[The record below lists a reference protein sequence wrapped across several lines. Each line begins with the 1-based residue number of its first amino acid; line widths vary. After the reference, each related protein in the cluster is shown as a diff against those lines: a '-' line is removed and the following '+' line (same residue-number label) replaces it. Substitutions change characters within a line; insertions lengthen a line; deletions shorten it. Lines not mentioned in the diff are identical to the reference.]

1 MAAPGAVKP
10 SQAARPSLF
19 LLDGYAL
26 IYRAFFAMINRPL
39 TTSSGENT
47 SAPYGIARF
56 LMRLIADHAP
66 DYVGVAFDAG
76 DSFRTEIYPE
86 YKATREKMPDELRA
100 SLPRCREVFDA
111 FRVPVIEADGWEADD
126 VIGTLAQKA
135 ADEGL
140 RTVIVSG
147 DKDFHQL
154 VDEHTALL
162 NPGRG
167 GPAGVEQVWVTPE
180 NAEERF
186 GVPPERVTDF
196 LALLGDASDNVPGVP
211 GVGKKTAPALIRQF
225 GDLDS
230 ILARAEEVTA
240 ARARNALL
248 KHADDARRSRQ
259 LVTIRT
265 DAPVSLDL
273 ESLRSRQLDAE
284 KAAAVFR
291 DLEFHNL
298 LRELEAPATEA
309 ERFAPEVDVVADAD
323 RLGAVLAECSRA
335 PRIALFVAGSSDDP
349 LGADLVGLALA
360 ASEDRAFYLP
370 LGHRAPEVQHDA
382 AGNPTLAFDAG
393 EPVGLPGMTSS
404 DMRGLHALLASD
416 TPKLGHDLKY
426 AAQLLRRHGVALGG
440 LDGGVAFDTQIS
452 SYCLDPARR
461 DRALS
466 TLGPD
471 RLNVALETGDAITGT
486 GRTRLPLASI
496 EPGRVAEWAGPRA
509 ALLHRLARVDEAD
522 LVRTDMGRLFRE
534 VEMPLVTVLASM
546 ERAGIAIDLDFFGD
560 LRARLRRDLDAV
572 RSEIH
577 KIAGAEVN
585 LRSVPQMRELLFD
598 RLALPVLKKTKT
610 GPSTDESVLE
620 QLAAMGHE
628 LPRLILEHREL
639 DKLDG
644 TYVSV
649 LPRLIDDRGRIH
661 TRFNQTVAATGRLSS
676 SDPNLQNIPIRRS
689 LGREIRKGFVAAPG
703 HLFVG
708 ADYSQIEL
716 RVMAHLSGDEAFVEA
731 FRAERDIHRETAA
744 RIFGVEPDDVTPTMR
759 EQAKTI
765 NFATIYGQGPFALAR
780 QLGISRTQASEFIAG
795 YFERFAGVAAYLE
808 EMKELARDR
817 NYVETLFGRR
827 RYIPEIRSRNPGI
840 RGYGE
845 RTATNSPIQGSAADL
860 IKVSMIRLHERLAGT
875 GARMLLQV
883 HDELLIEAPE
893 SDVETIGGIVREE
906 MEGAIELT
914 VPLRVDLGIGRNWYD
929 CKFGKGP

>member
-1 MAAPGAVKP
+1 MVKP
-10 SQAARPSLF
+10 SGAARPSLF

-66 DYVGVAFDAG
+66 DYLGVAFDAG
-76 DSFRTEIYPE
+76 DSFRTDIYPE

-100 SLPRCREVFDA
+100 SLPRCREIFDA
-111 FRVPVIEADGWEADD
+111 FRVPVIEAEGWEADD
-126 VIGTLAQKA
+126 VIGTLAQEA
-135 ADEGL
+135 AGQGL

-154 VDEHTALL
+154 VDDHTALL

-167 GPAGVEQVWVTPE
+167 GPAGVEQVWVTPD

-211 GVGKKTAPALIRQF
+211 GIGKKIAPALIREF

-230 ILARAEEVTA
+230 ILARAEEITA
-240 ARARNALL
+240 TRARNALL

-273 ESLRSRQLDAE
+273 ESLRSRPLDE
-284 KAAAVFR
+284 GKAASVFS

-298 LRELEAPATEA
+298 LRELEAPATA
-309 ERFAPEVDVVADAD
+309 AARFAPEVDVVVDTD
-323 RLGAVLAECSRA
+323 RLGAVLAECSGA
-335 PRIALFVAGSSDDP
+335 PRVGLFVAGSSDDP

-360 ASEDRAFYLP
+360 GSEDRAFYLP

-393 EPVGLPGMTSS
+393 EPVGLPGLTSS
-404 DMRGLHALLASD
+404 DMRGLHDLLVSD

-426 AAQLLRRHGVALGG
+426 AAQLLRRHGVELGG
-440 LDGGVAFDTQIS
+440 LDGGVAFDTQIA

-466 TLGPD
+466 TLAPD
-471 RLNVALETGDAITGT
+471 RLGVALETGDAITGT
-486 GRTRLPLASI
+486 GRNRLPLASV
-496 EPGRVAEWAGPRA
+496 EPERVAEWAGPRA
-509 ALLHRLARVDEAD
+509 ALLHRLAKVDEAD
-522 LVRTDMGRLFRE
+522 LVRTGMGRLFRD

-546 ERAGIAIDLDFFGD
+546 ERAGIAIDRDFFGD

-577 KIAGAEVN
+577 KIAGTEVN
-585 LRSVPQMRELLFD
+585 LRSVPQMRALLFD

-620 QLAAMGHE
+620 QLAALGHE

-649 LPRLIDDRGRIH
+649 LPRLIDRRGRIH
-661 TRFNQTVAATGRLSS
+661 TRFNQTIAATGRLSS
-676 SDPNLQNIPIRRS
+676 SDPNLQNIPIRRA

-703 HLFVG
+703 HLFAG

-765 NFATIYGQGPFALAR
+765 NFATIYGQGPFALAQ

-893 SDVETIGGIVREE
+893 SDVEAIGRIVREE

-914 VPLRVDLGIGRNWYD
+914 VPLRVDLGIGRSWYD
-929 CKFGKGP
+929 CKFGKEA

>member
-1 MAAPGAVKP
+1 M
-10 SQAARPSLF
+10 
-19 LLDGYAL
+19 
-26 IYRAFFAMINRPL
+26 
-39 TTSSGENT
+39 
-47 SAPYGIARF
+47 
-56 LMRLIADHAP
+56 
-66 DYVGVAFDAG
+66 
-76 DSFRTEIYPE
+76 
-86 YKATREKMPDELRA
+86 
-100 SLPRCREVFDA
+100 
-111 FRVPVIEADGWEADD
+111 
-126 VIGTLAQKA
+126 
-135 ADEGL
+135 
-140 RTVIVSG
+140 
-147 DKDFHQL
+147 
-154 VDEHTALL
+154 
-162 NPGRG
+162 
-167 GPAGVEQVWVTPE
+167 
-180 NAEERF
+180 
-186 GVPPERVTDF
+186 
-196 LALLGDASDNVPGVP
+196 
-211 GVGKKTAPALIRQF
+211 
-225 GDLDS
+225 
-230 ILARAEEVTA
+230 
-240 ARARNALL
+240 
-248 KHADDARRSRQ
+248 
-259 LVTIRT
+259 TIRT
-265 DAPVSLDL
+265 DAPVNLDL
-273 ESLRSRQLDAE
+273 ESLRSRPLDTG
-284 KAAAVFR
+284 KATSVFR

-298 LRELEAPATEA
+298 LRELEAPATDA
-309 ERFAPEVDVVADAD
+309 ERFAPEVEVVADTD
-323 RLGAVLAECSRA
+323 QLGAVLAECSRA
-335 PRIALFVAGSSDDP
+335 PRIGLFVAGSSDDP

-393 EPVGLPGMTSS
+393 EPVGLPAMTSP
-404 DMRGLHALLASD
+404 DMRGLHDLLASD
-416 TPKLGHDLKY
+416 APKLGHDLKY
-426 AAQLLRRHGVALGG
+426 AAQLLRRHGVELGG
-440 LDGGVAFDTQIS
+440 LDGGLDGGLEGGLEGGLDGGGAFDTQIS

-471 RLNVALETGDAITGT
+471 RLNVSLETGDAITGT
-486 GRTRLPLASI
+486 GRNRLPLASV
-496 EPGRVAEWAGPRA
+496 EPERVAEWAGPRA
-509 ALLHRLARVDEAD
+509 ALLHRLAKVDEAD
-522 LVRTDMGRLFRE
+522 LGRTGMGRLFRDI
-534 VEMPLVTVLASM
+534 EMPLVTVLASM
-546 ERAGIAIDLDFFGD
+546 ERAGIAIDLDFFAD

-577 KIAGAEVN
+577 KIAGTEVN
-585 LRSVPQMRELLFD
+585 LRSVPQMRALLFD
-598 RLALPVLKKTKT
+598 QLALPVLKKTKT

-644 TYVSV
+644 TYVNV
-649 LPRLIDDRGRIH
+649 LPRLIDGRGRIH
-661 TRFNQTVAATGRLSS
+661 TRFNQTIAATGRLSS
-676 SDPNLQNIPIRRS
+676 SDPNLQNIPIRRA

-703 HLFVG
+703 HLFAG

-716 RVMAHLSGDEAFVEA
+716 RVMAHLSEDEAFVEA

-893 SDVETIGGIVREE
+893 SDVEAIGRTVREE

-914 VPLRVDLGIGRNWYD
+914 VPLRVDLGIGRSWYD
-929 CKFGKGP
+929 CKFGKEA

>member
-1 MAAPGAVKP
+1 MVKP
-10 SQAARPSLF
+10 PQSAGPSLF

-66 DYVGVAFDAG
+66 DYLGVAFDAG
-76 DSFRTEIYPE
+76 DSFRTDIYPE

-100 SLPRCREVFDA
+100 SLPRCREIFAA

-126 VIGTLAQKA
+126 VIGTLAQQA
-135 ADEGL
+135 AGQGL

-154 VDEHTALL
+154 VDERTALL

-167 GPAGVEQVWVTPE
+167 GPAGVDQVWVTPA

-196 LALLGDASDNVPGVP
+196 LALLGDSSDNVPGVP
-211 GVGKKTAPALIRQF
+211 GIGKKIAPALIREF
-225 GDLDS
+225 GDLES
-230 ILARAEEVTA
+230 ILARVEEITA

-248 KHADDARRSRQ
+248 KHAEDARRSRQ

-273 ESLRSRQLDAE
+273 ESLRSRPLDAG
-284 KAAAVFR
+284 KAASVFR

-309 ERFAPEVDVVADAD
+309 ERFAAEVVVVADAD
-323 RLGAVLAECSRA
+323 RLAAVLAECSRA
-335 PRIALFVAGSSDDP
+335 ARIGLFVAGSSEDP
-349 LGADLVGLALA
+349 LAADLVGLALA
-360 ASEDRAFYLP
+360 ASEERAFYLP

-393 EPVGLPGMTSS
+393 EPVGLPELMSS
-404 DMRGLHALLASD
+404 DMRGLRDLLASD

-426 AAQLLRRHGVALGG
+426 AAQLLRRHEVELGG
-440 LDGGVAFDTQIS
+440 LDDDGAFDTQIS

-461 DRALS
+461 DRALA
-466 TLGPD
+466 TLAPD
-471 RLNVALETGDAITGT
+471 RLGVGLETGDAITGT
-486 GRTRLPLASI
+486 GRNRLPLASI
-496 EPGRVAEWAGPRA
+496 EPERVAEWAGPRA
-509 ALLHRLARVDEAD
+509 ALLHRLAKVDEAD
-522 LVRTDMGRLFRE
+522 LVRTGMRRLFRE

-546 ERAGIAIDLDFFGD
+546 ERAGIAIDRDFFGD
-560 LRARLRRDLDAV
+560 LQARLRRDLDAV

-577 KIAGAEVN
+577 KIAGTEVN

-676 SDPNLQNIPIRRS
+676 SDPNLQNIPIRRA

-703 HLFVG
+703 HLFTG

-765 NFATIYGQGPFALAR
+765 NFATIYGQGPFALAQ
-780 QLGISRTQASEFIAG
+780 QLGISRGQASEFIAG

-808 EMKELARDR
+808 EMKELARER

-893 SDVETIGGIVREE
+893 SDVESIGRIVRDE

-914 VPLRVDLGIGRNWYD
+914 VPLRVDLGIGRSWYD

>member
-1 MAAPGAVKP
+1 MAAPGVVKP
-10 SQAARPSLF
+10 SRAAGPSLF

-66 DYVGVAFDAG
+66 DYLGVAFDAG
-76 DSFRTEIYPE
+76 DSFRTDIYPE
-86 YKATREKMPDELRA
+86 YKATREKMPEELRA
-100 SLPRCREVFDA
+100 SLPRCREIFAA
-111 FRVPVIEADGWEADD
+111 FRVPVIEAEGWEADD

-135 ADEGL
+135 AGQGL
-140 RTVIVSG
+140 RTIIVSG

-154 VDEHTALL
+154 VDDRTALL

-167 GPAGVEQVWVTPE
+167 GPAGVDQVWVTPD

-196 LALLGDASDNVPGVP
+196 LALLGDSSDNVPGVP
-211 GVGKKTAPALIRQF
+211 GIGKKIAPALIRQF
-225 GDLDS
+225 GDLEA
-230 ILARAEEVTA
+230 ILARAEEITA
-240 ARARNALL
+240 ARARNAIL

-265 DAPVSLDL
+265 DAPVNLDL
-273 ESLRSRQLDAE
+273 ESLRSRPLDTE
-284 KAAAVFR
+284 RAASVFR

-309 ERFAPEVDVVADAD
+309 ERFAPEVDVVADTD

-335 PRIALFVAGSSDDP
+335 PRIGLCVAGSSEDP
-349 LGADLVGLALA
+349 LGAALVGLALA

-393 EPVGLPGMTSS
+393 EPVGLPEMSSS
-404 DMRGLHALLASD
+404 DMRGLHDLLASEA
-416 TPKLGHDLKY
+416 PKLGHDLKY
-426 AAQLLRRHGVALGG
+426 AAQLLRRHGVELGG
-440 LDGGVAFDTQIS
+440 LDGGVAFDTQIA

-466 TLGPD
+466 TLAPD
-471 RLNVALETGDAITGT
+471 RLGVALETGDAVTGT
-486 GRTRLPLASI
+486 GRNRLPLASI
-496 EPGRVAEWAGPRA
+496 EPERVAEWAGPRA
-509 ALLHRLARVDEAD
+509 ALLHRLAKVDEAD
-522 LVRTDMGRLFRE
+522 LVRTGMGRLFRE

-546 ERAGIAIDLDFFGD
+546 ERAGIALDLDFFGD

-577 KIAGAEVN
+577 KIAGTEVN

-649 LPRLIDDRGRIH
+649 LPRLIDGRGRIH

-676 SDPNLQNIPIRRS
+676 SDPNLQNIPIRRA

-703 HLFVG
+703 HRFVG

-765 NFATIYGQGPFALAR
+765 NFATIYGQGPFALAQ

-808 EMKELARDR
+808 EMKEVARDR

-860 IKVSMIRLHERLAGT
+860 IKVSMIRLHERLAGS

-893 SDVETIGGIVREE
+893 SDVETIGRTVREE

-914 VPLRVDLGIGRNWYD
+914 VPLRVDLGIGRSWYD

>member
-1 MAAPGAVKP
+1 MAMP
-10 SQAARPSLF
+10 SQAPSLF

-39 TTSSGENT
+39 TTKSGENT

-66 DYVGVAFDAG
+66 DYLGVAFDAG
-76 DSFRTEIYPE
+76 DSFRTEVYPE

-100 SLPRCREVFDA
+100 SLPRCRDVFDA
-111 FRVPVIEADGWEADD
+111 FRVPVIEAEGWEADD
-126 VIGTLAQKA
+126 VIGTLAQQA
-135 ADEGL
+135 AGLGL

-154 VDEHTALL
+154 VDDHTVLL

-167 GPAGVEQVWVTPE
+167 GPAGVEQVWVTPD

-196 LALLGDASDNVPGVP
+196 LALLGDSSDNVPGVP
-211 GVGKKTAPALIRQF
+211 GIGKKTAPDLIRRF
-225 GDLDS
+225 GDLES

-248 KHADDARRSRQ
+248 RHADDARRSRE

-265 DAPVSLDL
+265 DAPVSLDP
-273 ESLRSRQLDAE
+273 ESLRSRGLDAE
-284 KAAAVFR
+284 KAASIFR
-291 DLEFHNL
+291 ELEFHNL
-298 LRELEAPATEA
+298 LRELEAPVTEA
-309 ERFAPEVDVVADAD
+309 ERFAPEVEVVADID
-323 RLGAVLAECSRA
+323 RLSEVLAECAAA
-335 PRIALFVAGSSDDP
+335 PRLGIFVAGGTDDP
-349 LGADLVGLALA
+349 LSADLVGLALA
-360 ASEDRAFYLP
+360 DSDARACYLP

-393 EPVGLPGMTSS
+393 EPVGLPGL
-404 DMRGLHALLASD
+404 DAPAMRGLRELLASD
-416 TPKLGHDLKY
+416 TPKIGHDLKY
-426 AAQLLRRHGVALGG
+426 AAQLLRRHGVEPGG
-440 LDGGVAFDTQIS
+440 LDDEASFDTQIS

-461 DRALS
+461 DRALA

-471 RLNVALETGDAITGT
+471 RLGVTLETRDAVTGT
-486 GRTRLPLASI
+486 GRNRLPLASV
-496 EPGRVAEWAGPRA
+496 EPARAAEWAGSRA
-509 ALLHRLARVDEAD
+509 ALLHRLAKVDEAD
-522 LVRTDMGRLFRE
+522 LVRTGMGRLFRE
-534 VEMPLVTVLASM
+534 LEMPLLAVLASM
-546 ERAGIAIDLDFFGD
+546 ERAGIAIDLGFFAD
-560 LRARLRRDLDAV
+560 LRDRLRHDLDAV

-585 LRSVPQMRELLFD
+585 LRSVPQMRALLFD

-620 QLAAMGHE
+620 QLAALGHE
-628 LPRLILEHREL
+628 IPRLILEHREL

-649 LPRLIDDRGRIH
+649 LPRLVDAEGRIH

-676 SDPNLQNIPIRRS
+676 SDPNLQNIPIRRA

-716 RVMAHLSGDEAFVEA
+716 RVMAHLSGDEAFVAA

-744 RIFGVEPDDVTPTMR
+744 RIFAVAPEDVSPTMR

-765 NFATIYGQGPFALAR
+765 NFATIYGQGPFALAQ
-780 QLGISRTQASEFIAG
+780 QLGISREQAHEFIAG

-808 EMKELARDR
+808 EMKELAREQ
-817 NYVETLFGRR
+817 NYVETLIGRR

-860 IKVSMIRLHERLAGT
+860 IKMSMIRLHERLAGT
-875 GARMLLQV
+875 NAHMLLQV
-883 HDELLIEAPE
+883 HDELLIEASE
-893 SDVETIGGIVREE
+893 ADAEEIGRVVREE
-906 MEGAIELT
+906 MEGAVELD

-929 CKFGKGP
+929 CKFGKEATGGGR

>member
-1 MAAPGAVKP
+1 MNAAGLLPR
-10 SQAARPSLF
+10 AARPSLF

-56 LMRLIADHAP
+56 LMRLIDDHAP
-66 DYVGVAFDAG
+66 DYLGVVFDAG
-76 DSFRTEIYPE
+76 DSFRTEIYPD

-111 FRVPVIEADGWEADD
+111 FRVPVVEAEGWEADD
-126 VIGTLAQKA
+126 VIGTLAREA
-135 ADEGL
+135 AGCGL

-154 VDEHTALL
+154 VDVHTALL

-167 GPAGVEQVWVTPE
+167 GPAGVEQEWVTPE

-196 LALLGDASDNVPGVP
+196 LALLGDTSDNVPGVP
-211 GVGKKTAPALIRQF
+211 GIGKKTAPELIHRF
-225 GDLDS
+225 GDLES
-230 ILARAEEVTA
+230 ILERAEEVTA
-240 ARARNALL
+240 SRARNALL
-248 KHADDARRSRQ
+248 KHADDARRSKA

-265 DAPVSLDL
+265 DAPVELDL
-273 ESLRSRQLDAE
+273 ESLRSRPLDTG

-291 DLEFHNL
+291 TLEFHNL
-298 LRELEAPATEA
+298 LRELEAPAA
-309 ERFAPEVDVVADAD
+309 EVRGFSPDIERVADTD
-323 RLGAVLAECSRA
+323 RLGEVVAGFAGAARLG
-335 PRIALFVAGSSDDP
+335 LFVVGSSDDP
-349 LGADLVGLALA
+349 LGAELVGVALA
-360 ASEDRAFYLP
+360 ASDAAACYLP
-370 LGHRAPEVQHDA
+370 LGHRAPEVQRDVV
-382 AGNPTLAFDAG
+382 GNPTLALDAG
-393 EPVGLPGMTSS
+393 EPVGLPGLGSPE
-404 DMRGLHALLASD
+404 MRGLCELLASE
-416 TPKLGHDLKY
+416 TPKIGHDLKY
-426 AAQLLRRHGVALGG
+426 AVQLLRRHGVELGG
-440 LDGGVAFDTQIS
+440 LGAAASFDTRIA
-452 SYCLDPARR
+452 SYCIDPARR

-466 TLGPD
+466 TLAPD
-471 RLNVALETGDAITGT
+471 RAQVELETRDGVTGT
-486 GRTRLPLASI
+486 GRNRLPMASV
-496 EPGRVAEWAGPRA
+496 EPSRAAEWAGPRA
-509 ALLHRLARVDEAD
+509 ALLHRLAKTDGEE
-522 LVRTDMGRLFRE
+522 LERTGMSRLFTE
-534 VEMPLVTVLASM
+534 VEMPLLSVLASM
-546 ERAGIAIDLDFFGD
+546 ERAGIAIDLHFFAD

-572 RSEIH
+572 REEIH

-585 LRSVPQMRELLFD
+585 LRSVPQMRALLFD
-598 RLALPVLKKTKT
+598 QLALPVLKKTKT

-620 QLAAMGHE
+620 QLATMGHQ

-649 LPRLIDDRGRIH
+649 LPRLIDAEGRIH

-676 SDPNLQNIPIRRS
+676 SDPNLQNIPIRRA

-703 HLFVG
+703 HAFVS

-716 RVMAHLSGDEAFVEA
+716 RVMAHLSGDEAFVTA

-744 RIFGVEPDDVTPTMR
+744 RILGVAADDVTPTMR

-765 NFATIYGQGPFALAR
+765 NFATIYGQGPFALAQ
-780 QLGISRTQASEFIAG
+780 QLGISRAQASEFIAG

-808 EMKELARDR
+808 EMKEVARR
-817 NYVETLFGRR
+817 QGYVETLIGRR
-827 RYIPEIRSRNPGI
+827 RYVREIHSRNPGI

-860 IKVSMIRLHERLAGT
+860 IKVSMIRLHHRLADT
-875 GARMLLQV
+875 EARMLLQV

-893 SDVETIGGIVREE
+893 ADVEEVSRVVREE
-906 MEGAIELT
+906 MEGAVELA
-914 VPLRVDLGIGRNWYD
+914 VPLRVDLGIGRSWYD
-929 CKFGKGP
+929 CKFGKEAWQ